1 MARTAAERMAGL
13 RARQR
18 DAGLVTLTLVVP
30 AEDVDAF
37 RTLARRRRDDPRGP
51 ARGRRGPPSLAAA
64 PRRLSRRRSAIRPQD
79 IMRLRELLEV
89 AALGLACASLTV
101 TGARRLRAVVDWEQG
116 LDADASGGDLQRL
129 HALLGEL
136 SGDPTLQFLLT
147 VALRLTDEHAS
158 FSGRPRRERA
168 AGVARIRRI
177 HAGIVEAIVAR
188 NAGLAES
195 RLRRYLAGLR
205 EWLD

>member
-1 MARTAAERMAGL
+1 MARTAAERMASL

-18 DAGLVTLTLVVP
+18 DAGLVTLTVVVP

-37 RTLARRRRDDPRGP
+37 RALARRRRDGSRSGTKD
-51 ARGRRGPPSLAAA
+51 RRGSLSLAAV
-64 PRRLSRRRSAIRPQD
+64 PRRLHRRSAIQPQD
-79 IMRLRELLEV
+79 IMKLRELLEV
-89 AALGLACASLTV
+89 AALGLVCTRLTAS
-101 TGARRLRAVVDWEQG
+101 GERRLRALVTWEQG
-116 LDADASGGDLQRL
+116 LDADATGPDLQRL

-136 SGDPTLQFLLT
+136 SGDPTLQFLLA

-158 FSGRPRRERA
+158 FTRQPRRERA
-168 AGVARIRRI
+168 AGVARIRRV
-177 HAGIVEAIVAR
+177 HAAIVESVLAG
-188 NAGLAES
+188 NASLAET

>member
-30 AEDVDAF
+30 AEEVEAF
-37 RTLARRRRDDPRGP
+37 RTLARRRRDGARG
-51 ARGRRGPPSLAAA
+51 AGRGRRGPPSLAAA
-64 PRRLSRRRSAIRPQD
+64 PRRLSRRSAIRPQD
-79 IMRLRELLEV
+79 IMKLRELLEV
-89 AALGLACASLTV
+89 AALGLVCARLTV
-101 TGARRLRAVVDWEQG
+101 AGGRRLRALIDWERA
-116 LDADASGGDLQRL
+116 LDADASGPDLQRL

-136 SGDPTLQFLLT
+136 SGDSTLQFLLT

-158 FSGRPRRERA
+158 FAGRPRRERA

-177 HAGIVEAIVAR
+177 HAGIVEAILER

>member
-1 MARTAAERMAGL
+1 MARTAAQRMASL

-18 DAGLVTLTLVVP
+18 EAGLVTLTLVVP
-30 AEDVDAF
+30 ADEVEAF
-37 RTLARRRRDDPRGP
+37 RSLARRRCDD
-51 ARGRRGPPSLAAA
+51 SLAATQDRRGSLSLA
-64 PRRLSRRRSAIRPQD
+64 AMPRRLHRRSAIRPQD
-79 IMRLRELLEV
+79 IMKLRELLEV
-89 AALGLACASLTV
+89 AALGLVCARLTAS
-101 TGARRLRAVVDWEQG
+101 GERRLRALVTWEQG
-116 LDADASGGDLQRL
+116 LDADATGPDLQRL

-158 FSGRPRRERA
+158 FTRQPRRERA
-168 AGVARIRRI
+168 AGVARIQRV
-177 HAGIVEAIVAR
+177 HAAIVEAMLAG
-188 NAGLAES
+188 NASLAET

>member
-1 MARTAAERMAGL
+1 MARTTAERMASL

-18 DAGLVTLTLVVP
+18 AAGLVTLTLVVP
-30 AEDVDAF
+30 AEEVEAF
-37 RTLARRRRDDPRGP
+37 RSLARRRRDEPRTA
-51 ARGRRGPPSLAAA
+51 ARGRRGTPSLAAA
-64 PRRLSRRRSAIRPQD
+64 PRRLSRRSAIRPQD
-79 IMRLRELLEV
+79 IMKLRELLEV
-89 AALGLACASLTV
+89 AALGLACAGLTAA
-101 TGARRLRAVVDWEQG
+101 GERRLRAVVAWERA
-116 LDADASGGDLQRL
+116 LDADASGPDLQRL

-136 SGDPTLQFLLT
+136 SGDATLQFLLT

-168 AGVARIRRI
+168 AGVVRIQRI
-177 HAGIVEAIVAR
+177 HAGIVEAILAR
-188 NAGLAES
+188 NAALAET

>member
-1 MARTAAERMAGL
+1 MAKTAAQRMASL

-30 AEDVDAF
+30 AEEVESF
-37 RTLARRRRDDPRGP
+37 RARARRRCDAARSV
-51 ARGRRGPPSLAAA
+51 ARGRRKSPSLSAA
-64 PRRLSRRRSAIRPQD
+64 PRRLSRRSAIRPQD
-79 IMRLRELLEV
+79 IMKLRELLEV
-89 AALGLACASLTV
+89 AALGLACAGLTA
-101 TGARRLRAVVDWEQG
+101 TGGRRLRTVIEWEQG
-116 LDADASGGDLQRL
+116 LDADATGPDLQRL

-158 FSGRPRRERA
+158 FSGRPRSERA
-168 AGVARIRRI
+168 AGVARIRRV
-177 HAGIVEAIVAR
+177 HAAIVEAILAG
-188 NAGLAES
+188 NASLAEM